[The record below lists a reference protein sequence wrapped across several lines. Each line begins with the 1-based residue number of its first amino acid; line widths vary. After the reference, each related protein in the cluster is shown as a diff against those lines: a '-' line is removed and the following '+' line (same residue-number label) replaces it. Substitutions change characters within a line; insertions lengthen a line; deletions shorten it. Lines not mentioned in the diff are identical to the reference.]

1 MLTRILTLAE
11 FRAWYKLGEKSARK
25 MLQSG
30 QIVALKTPGGWR
42 IPDLGPNLLELTR
55 RRAENLEEVPFIGAL
70 KLLPSS
76 ATAGGGWRG
85 RVQAARQ
92 SLIEHISRRGRNHT
106 QRDGSSRPCVKRC
119 AQELMARKLPPLPHS
134 FSPSGFEWSR
144 VESA

>member
-11 FRAWYKLGEKSARK
+11 FRAWYKLGKKSARK

-70 KLLPSS
+70 KLLPSWES
-76 ATAGGGWRG
+76 AAVVRDACGGWRG

-92 SLIEHISRRGRNHT
+92 S
-106 QRDGSSRPCVKRC
+106 
-119 AQELMARKLPPLPHS
+119 
-134 FSPSGFEWSR
+134 
-144 VESA
+144 